1 MTSQFLAHL
10 GENNGGIARE
20 EDQGGTEVSGNSA
33 ARGQAGSVNG
43 HREHGEEGGVRL
55 GHHCTPARRAV
66 PGITEEARCV
76 C

>member
-1 MTSQFLAHL
+1 MMTSQFLAHL

-20 EDQGGTEVSGNSA
+20 EDQGDTEVSGNGA
-33 ARGQAGSVNG
+33 ARGQAGN
-43 HREHGEEGGVRL
+43 REHGEEGGVRL